1 MEIKKDLYTKK
12 FVSPIADIEAYKEA
26 YSVQKKQALIE
37 KDNMV
42 MGASVRMVFPMT
54 AELAATFCINADA
67 GTRVVIYDN
76 GFTAVMQEEKIIR
89 KLTLKERHTTPLF
102 PITVKVNGVE
112 IKKYSDAVRYLKLN
126 K

>member
-1 MEIKKDLYTKK
+1 MEIKKDSYTKK
-12 FVSPIADIEAYKEA
+12 FVSPITDIEAYKAA
-26 YSVQKKQALIE
+26 YGVQKKQALIE

-42 MGASVRMVFPMT
+42 MGASVRMVLPIT
-54 AELAATFCINADA
+54 AEIADTLGVNADA

-89 KLTLKERHTTPLF
+89 KLTLKERNTTPLF
-102 PITVKVNGVE
+102 PVKINGVE

>member
-1 MEIKKDLYTKK
+1 MEIKKDPYTKK
-12 FVSPIADIEAYKEA
+12 FVSPIADIEAYKTA
-26 YSVQKKQALIE
+26 YGVQKKQALIE
-37 KDNMV
+37 KDNMI
-42 MGASVRMVFPMT
+42 MGASVRMVLPIT
-54 AELAATFCINADA
+54 AEIADTLGVNADT
-67 GTRVVIYDN
+67 GTKVVIYDN

-112 IKKYSDAVRYLKLN
+112 IKKYSDAIRYLKLN